1 MSEEVRVPIQLI
13 DPDNQIFN
21 NRQKLFKDG
30 IEVEK
35 GVVITSQFLERNEDL
50 LYDYWELFAAYPDI
64 FLDLIT
70 PENQTRKSFP
80 YQRVFLRACMR
91 YTRIFITAARAT
103 SKTYLSI
110 LAKYLQCVFLPNHV
124 GSIVAPNKNQAA
136 KISRQKIEEIWR
148 IYPLLEKE
156 VEKANFGK
164 DYVDIYFKN
173 SSRLSIVGALD
184 SDRGIRTHATLI
196 DEARKIKI
204 PSINFITI

>member
-1 MSEEVRVPIQLI
+1 MTPITLL
-13 DPDNQIFN
+13 DPDSQIFN
-21 NRQKLFKDG
+21 NRQKFFKDG

-35 GVVITSQFLERNEDL
+35 GVVLTPQFLEKNEDL
-50 LYDYWELFAAYPDI
+50 LHYYWELFLSYPDLY
-64 FLDLIT
+64 LDLIT
-70 PENQTRKSFP
+70 PEDQTRTCFP

-110 LAKYLQCVFLPNHV
+110 LAKYLQCVFLPGHV

-173 SSRLSIVGALD
+173 KSRLSIVGALD

-196 DEARKIKI
+196 DEARKFCIKKLYT
-204 PSINFITI
+204 F